1 MGRTKKV
8 DSFLSR
14 NLSAVHLF
22 VGATLVLPAYLLQT
36 NLFVRILQV
45 LLFAWLATV
54 NGKRIK
60 WTYFVIMLVSITFF
74 HTLNPFGE
82 VLMRLGP
89 WTITRGAL
97 EDGLMRGFTIIGL
110 VFISLFS
117 IRPDLKLPGQLGGLL
132 GKVFWYFERVFASKR
147 RIRLHAVI
155 ESIDEILESLFP
167 PDDPLGRKNTESGE
181 DLEFDVFP
189 DEAPQRNREIA
200 REERSEL
207 NREAIEPAPD
217 AGDAPAQ
224 ARGEPES
231 RSKPAGILFL
241 VFLNLGTWL
250 LVFVEIPVTLL

>member
-1 MGRTKKV
+1 MARTKKV

-22 VGATLVLPAYLLQT
+22 VGATLVLPAYLLQS

-45 LLFAWLATV
+45 MLFAWLATV

-60 WTYFVIMLVSITFF
+60 WMYFVIMVASITFF
-74 HTLNPFGE
+74 HTLNPFGQ
-82 VLMRLGP
+82 VLLRIGP

-117 IRPDLKLPGQLGGLL
+117 IRPDLKLPGRLGGLL

-167 PDDPLGRKNTESGE
+167 PDDPMQRSGSGSGE
-181 DLEFDVFP
+181 NSEVDGSP
-189 DEAPQRNREIA
+189 D
-200 REERSEL
+200 S
-207 NREAIEPAPD
+207 
-217 AGDAPAQ
+217 AGDSDTPHS
-224 ARGEPES
+224 ESES
-231 RSKPAGILFL
+231 RSTPIGILFL
-241 VFLNLGTWL
+241 VVLNVVSWT
-250 LVFVEIPVTLL
+250 LVFVDIPVTLL

>member
-1 MGRTKKV
+1 MARTRKV

-22 VGATLVLPAYLLQT
+22 VGATLVLPAYLLQP
-36 NLFVRILQV
+36 NLLVRILQV
-45 LLFAWLATV
+45 VLFAWLATV

-60 WTYFVIMLVSITFF
+60 WTYFLIMVVSITFF

-82 VLMRLGP
+82 VMLRLGP

-117 IRPDLKLPGQLGGLL
+117 IRPDLKLPGRLGGLL
-132 GKVFWYFERVFASKR
+132 GKVFWYFERVFACKR

-167 PDDPLGRKNTESGE
+167 PDDPLGRNVSGSGSGE
-181 DLEFDVFP
+181 DLEADVST
-189 DEAPQRNREIA
+189 DNTAASGKGE
-200 REERSEL
+200 SET
-207 NREAIEPAPD
+207 D
-217 AGDAPAQ
+217 
-224 ARGEPES
+224 S
-231 RSKPAGILFL
+231 RSTPAGILFL
-241 VFLNLGTWL
+241 VALNLGSWL
-250 LVFVEIPVTLL
+250 LVFVDIPVTLL